1 MQMLNEN
8 ELDKINGGFK
18 DEVTNEAQGYVG
30 QEVFLVQNCKNGHK
44 NFIRVKLLNA
54 EPIFGRKQDTI
65 KIKYESAA
73 KPGDHTASNVNH
85 LIGDGEV
92 ELGKEWNL
100 FLTY

>member
-30 QEVFLVQNCKNGHK
+30 QEVFLVQNCKNRHK

-100 FLTY
+100 FLNY